1 MTNGYIKKKKSPKER
16 FLLVI
21 GILFFLVYLFM
32 GLAII
37 FYDRL
42 PLGMEMKYRIAFGV
56 LLIVYA
62 LIRFIR
68 LMKSENTNDE

>member
-1 MTNGYIKKKKSPKER
+1 MKKKKSPKER

-37 FYDRL
+37 FYDKL
-42 PLGMEMKYRIAFGV
+42 PLGMEYKYRVALGS

-62 LIRFIR
+62 FIRFVR
-68 LMKSENTNDE
+68 LLKSENTQDE